1 MYAEMTDKQR
11 EVNRLLMGETDKD
24 GKKSS
29 ISSLNNMLMQMR
41 KNCNHPDLVTAAADG
56 SFLYPPADQ
65 LVAECGKMQL
75 LVRIVVLVGGVG
87 WGDRSTPVVSSRA
100 GVFSW
105 ANNDGSVG
113 RHPFT
118 FSNPPPRLSPH
129 PPPFNRS

>member
-11 EVNRLLMGETDKD
+11 EVNMLLMGETDKD

-87 WGDRSTPVVSSRA
+87 WG
-100 GVFSW
+100 GVW
-105 ANNDGSVG
+105 
-113 RHPFT
+113 
-118 FSNPPPRLSPH
+118 
-129 PPPFNRS
+129 

>member
-11 EVNRLLMGETDKD
+11 EVNRLLMGETDND

-41 KNCNHPDLVTAAADG
+41 KNCNHPDLVTAAGDG

-75 LVRIVVLVGGVG
+75 LVRCTL
-87 WGDRSTPVVSSRA
+87 
-100 GVFSW
+100 
-105 ANNDGSVG
+105 
-113 RHPFT
+113 
-118 FSNPPPRLSPH
+118 
-129 PPPFNRS
+129 